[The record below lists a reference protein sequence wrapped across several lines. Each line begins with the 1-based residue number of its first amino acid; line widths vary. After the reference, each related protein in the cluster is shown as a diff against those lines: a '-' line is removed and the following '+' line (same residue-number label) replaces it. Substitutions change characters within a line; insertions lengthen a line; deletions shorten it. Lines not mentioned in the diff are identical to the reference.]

1 MAILETPK
9 TDQTE
14 FHKAVH
20 SLKQIFSDSSE
31 YDKIILACFLRSLT
45 IQEIKTTPIESLLID
60 YDDFLDEF
68 NEKAP
73 EMEAMPVKREFF
85 EYRVN
90 DLKKLLKDV

>member
-14 FHKAVH
+14 FDKAVH
-20 SLKQIFSDSSE
+20 SLKQIFSDSE

-45 IQEIKTTPIESLLID
+45 IHEVQTTPIEGLLID
-60 YDDFLDEF
+60 YDDFLDVF
-68 NEKAP
+68 NEEAP
-73 EMEAMPVKREFF
+73 EMEAMPVEREFF

-90 DLKKLLKDV
+90 NLKKLLKDV

>member
-14 FHKAVH
+14 FDKAVH

-31 YDKIILACFLRSLT
+31 YDKIILECFLRSLT
-45 IQEIKTTPIESLLID
+45 IHEVQTTPIEGLLID
-60 YDDFLDEF
+60 YNDFLDVF
-68 NEKAP
+68 NEEAP
-73 EMEAMPVKREFF
+73 EMEAMPAEREFF